1 MKHAVQ
7 VTVLGQQYTVKTAAD
22 PCEVRKV
29 AAFVNE
35 RVAEVTL
42 GNKVVDT
49 LNIAVLALMNLA
61 GAHLRMQEEI
71 AEDQGMQE
79 RLEGLIRRIDDV
91 CSGSFPA
98 GSGSGPGSDES

>member
-61 GAHLRMQEEI
+61 GAHLRMQEEM
-71 AEDQGMQE
+71 AEDQGMQG
-79 RLEGLIRRIDDV
+79 RLEGLIRRLDDV
-91 CSGSFPA
+91 CPESCSA
-98 GSGSGPGSDES
+98 GSGSPPGSEES

>member
-1 MKHAVQ
+1 LKHAVQ

-71 AEDQGMQE
+71 AADQGMQE
-79 RLEGLIRRIDDV
+79 RLEGLIHRLDDA
-91 CSGSFPA
+91 CPGSFSA
-98 GSGSGPGSDES
+98 GKGVAPGSEES